1 MRLTQWTDYSLRM
14 LMYCA
19 ACEGREHPPTVNE
32 IAEAHGISRS
42 HLTKIAMILA
52 ACGWIA
58 TTRGRGGGL
67 RLLKPARELT
77 LGEVIRQTETDMTL
91 VECFDRKTNTC
102 RLDGYC
108 RLKDSLHKA
117 MQGFFD
123 TLRIELKGTGVNVLV
138 VSPGFVATDIRQRA
152 LGANGKA
159 LGQSPRDESRGT
171 MSVEECV
178 RQIVRAMEHR
188 EREHLMTLKGK
199 VIPWAK
205 LLFPEVVDRLAA
217 SAARTIK
224 SVNP

>member
-67 RLLKPARELT
+67 RLLKPAGELT

-108 RLKDSLHKA
+108 RLKDSLYKA

-123 TLRIELKGTGVNVLV
+123 VLDGITLADLLA
-138 VSPGFVATDIRQRA
+138 PMAA
-152 LGANGKA
+152 GKA
-159 LGQSPRDESRGT
+159 PAGQLP
-171 MSVEECV
+171 
-178 RQIVRAMEHR
+178 
-188 EREHLMTLKGK
+188 HL
-199 VIPWAK
+199 IPIQFAS
-205 LLFPEVVDRLAA
+205 LAPPKTAPA
-217 SAARTIK
+217 STRKPAARHK
-224 SVNP
+224 PAAARKPKPAKAG